1 MELKEVNKKIILLGD
16 GKVGKTSI
24 VSRYL
29 RDTFDEG
36 YIPGTGMVV
45 YPKSLQ
51 FSFPNL
57 VINLKMSICDMCGQ
71 KAYGRIRDTSMTGGQ
86 GIIIVGDLARPE
98 TISSIDEFWREE
110 VRSTMGILPTVYFG
124 NKLDLVDRGSAP
136 AKLLEATGNKT
147 GTLVIL
153 GSAKTGESI
162 KELFDK
168 MGEMLVADLVSAPS
182 RRDDK
187 EPTTIM
193 DVLDRIVQDFCAQ
206 YGDMEKGMTIVQNQ
220 FRQIGLDLRKPS
232 VEGLMLLIDRFKMIE
247 GGILS
252 RAMASANYDER
263 KALIESL
270 EKKEKPSDK

>member
-24 VSRYL
+24 VSRYMS
-29 RDTFDEG
+29 DSFDEG

-110 VRSTMGILPTVYFG
+110 VKSTMGILPTVYFG

-168 MGEMLVADLVSAPS
+168 MGEMLVADLVAAPS
-182 RRDDK
+182 RHDDK
-187 EPTTIM
+187 EPLTVM
-193 DVLDRIVQDFCAQ
+193 DLLDRIVQDFCAQ
-206 YGDMEKGMTIVQNQ
+206 YGDMEKGMVIVQNQ
-220 FRQIGLDLRKPS
+220 FRQIGMDLRKPS
-232 VEGLMLLIDRFKMIE
+232 VEGLMSLIERFKMIE

-270 EKKEKPSDK
+270 AKKK

>member
-24 VSRYL
+24 VSRYMS
-29 RDTFDEG
+29 DSFDEG

-124 NKLDLVDRGSAP
+124 NKLDLVDRSSAP

-168 MGEMLVADLVSAPS
+168 MGEMLVADLVAAPS
-182 RRDDK
+182 RHDDK
-187 EPTTIM
+187 EPLTVM
-193 DVLDRIVQDFCAQ
+193 DLLDRIVQDFCAQ
-206 YGDMEKGMTIVQNQ
+206 YGDMEKGMVIVQNQ
-220 FRQIGLDLRKPS
+220 FRQIGMDLRKPS
-232 VEGLMLLIDRFKMIE
+232 VEGLMSLIERFKMIE

-270 EKKEKPSDK
+270 AKKK

>member
-24 VSRYL
+24 VSRYMH
-29 RDTFDEG
+29 DSFDEG

-51 FSFPNL
+51 FGFPNL

-110 VRSTMGILPTVYFG
+110 VKSTMGILPTVYFG

-136 AKLLEATGNKT
+136 ARLLEETGNKT
-147 GTLVIL
+147 GTLVML
-153 GSAKTGESI
+153 GSAKTGENI

-168 MGEMLVADLVSAPS
+168 MGEMLVAELVSAPS
-182 RRDDK
+182 RRDDNK
-187 EPTTIM
+187 PSTIM

-206 YGDMEKGMTIVQNQ
+206 YGDMEKGMVIVQNQ
-220 FRQIGLDLRKPS
+220 FRQIGMDLRKPN
-232 VEGLMLLIDRFKMIE
+232 VEGLMKLIDRLRMIE

-270 EKKEKPSDK
+270 DKKKRPVR

>member
-24 VSRYL
+24 ISRYL
-29 RDTFDEG
+29 HDSFDEG
-36 YIPGTGMVV
+36 YIPGTGMIV

-182 RRDDK
+182 RRNDK